1 MKKALIVSSPTCEND
16 KTQSSLVYLATA
28 LHNLG
33 IQFDILDLSGEIDY
47 FDPPE
52 EFFSPCDSEE
62 WLSPRIFHEASW
74 LDDYIPSISEE
85 YDAVFYSA
93 LFSPDILVHGRHSN
107 NQKKASPNC
116 VSVIGGPVISCLN
129 TKQTDILSEIFDYV
143 CCGYDVEYFIS
154 EIIKNNS
161 SGNNGSNHNC
171 LKSDRLAKF
180 QPNYGLLVNKPFIT
194 VYSGHGCNWGKCRF
208 CNSAY
213 QSNPQ
218 YYSRP
223 AAEITHDFEQILELK
238 PSVED
243 VMLSSDSFTRKNIT
257 EIALSLK
264 LHRSTIPYNIML
276 RGEKWVSEE
285 LGELLSESGCTDVFI
300 GAESLND
307 GVLRILNKGVNT
319 ENIINAVTNLSKN
332 VKVILGLLLFTP
344 GVTEK
349 QLDDQLQAIE
359 KVLPMVEAIEPEI
372 MSVVQG
378 ATFAD
383 APARYGIRLWA
394 TERTINDSW
403 CYGLSPDIPW
413 TFQNDKDADVWFK
426 FYDKLRSLI
435 NDFVEPHYWN
445 AIDYVQLRF

>member
-1 MKKALIVSSPTCEND
+1 MKKALIVSSPTCERD
-16 KTQSSLVYLATA
+16 KNQSSLVYLATA
-28 LHNLG
+28 LNNLG

-52 EFFSPCDSEE
+52 ELFSPCDSEE
-62 WLSPRIFHEASW
+62 WLSPRIFHEAFW
-74 LDDYIPSISEE
+74 LDDYIPSVSKE
-85 YDAVFYSA
+85 YDTVFYSA
-93 LFSPDILVHGRHSN
+93 LFSPDILVHGRHSI

-116 VSVIGGPVISCLN
+116 LSIIGGAVVSCLN
-129 TKQTDILSEIFDYV
+129 TKQTNILSEIFDYV

-171 LKSDRLAKF
+171 LKTDRLAKF
-180 QPNYGLLVNKPFIT
+180 QPDYSLLATKPFVT

-223 AAEITHDFEQILELK
+223 ATEIVHDFDQISKLNPGVK
-238 PSVED
+238 D
-243 VMLSSDSFTRKNIT
+243 VMLSSDSFTQKNIA
-257 EIALSLK
+257 ELAFSLK
-264 LHRSTIPYNIML
+264 QCQSTVPYNIML
-276 RGEKWVSEE
+276 RGEKWASKE
-285 LGELLSESGCTDVFI
+285 LGELLRESGCTDVFI

-319 ENIINAVTNLSKN
+319 ENIINAANNLSKN
-332 VKVILGLLLFTP
+332 VKVILGLLLFIP
-344 GVTEK
+344 GATQK

-359 KVLPMVEAIEPEI
+359 QVLPMVDAIEPEI
-372 MSVVQG
+372 LSVVQG
-378 ATFAD
+378 SAFAD
-383 APARYGIRLWA
+383 NPEKYGIELWA

-413 TFQNDKDADVWFK
+413 TFQNDKDAVMWFD
-426 FYDKLRSLI
+426 FYDKLKSLI
-435 NDFVEPHYWN
+435 YDFVEPHYWD
-445 AIDYVQLRF
+445 AVYYVQLRF